1 MASERRRRRRN
12 DGVEPARL
20 QRLREALG
28 FSQRDLAAEFGVA
41 HGAIGLWETGER
53 PIPGPVRRLLEIY
66 EAELGIAPSPA
77 GASAAAGFLPTA
89 PAARA
94 ARLPVAVVKATAAA
108 IFAPARG
115 PRTGLAVRIQ
125 HAIARQVVETAGEMK
140 GLAMKVAQIPGY
152 LDFGEADGVRAQ
164 VSSSPIRS
172 RPMPPSLVAAVFM
185 EEVGRGPRRVFAEWS
200 SEPLAAASIG
210 QVHRARLPDGTAV
223 AVKVQYPRIVD
234 ALEADLTTV
243 DVIRRACGL
252 VYRGSDLGPVV
263 DELRTRFL
271 EECDYV
277 QEAQNQETFRRIWS
291 GRAGVEIPAVFGDL
305 STRRIL
311 VTEMATGDPLDV
323 FAARASQAA
332 RNRAGELLFDFAFES
347 LFRHGI
353 FNADPHP
360 GNYLFD
366 DGRVTFIDFGC
377 VKRLSPDYVATFKAL
392 ARAMLEG
399 DRGRLEEL
407 GLKLGIVRD
416 AERFDFEAQWRLS
429 LSLYEIYLRDR
440 PQAWTPEYLART
452 WRMTW
457 VENPNRFQTNIPAEW
472 VFLSRFQWGM
482 FAVLAKLRAEVNWRR
497 RLLDLVYEPGE
508 PRPPPYDG
516 DLELHR

>member
-1 MASERRRRRRN
+1 MARAPTRRGQ
-12 DGVEPARL
+12 DEGVSSARL

-28 FSQRDLAAEFGVA
+28 FSQRDLAVEFGVT
-41 HGAIGLWETGER
+41 HGAVGLWETEER

-66 EAELGIAPSPA
+66 EAELGIAASPP
-77 GASAAAGFLPTA
+77 SAAAGRAFLPTA

-94 ARLPVAVVKATAAA
+94 ARLPVALVKATAGAV
-108 IFAPARG
+108 FARGRG
-115 PRTGLAVRIQ
+115 PRTGIVARVQR
-125 HAIARQVVETAGEMK
+125 AIAREVVETAGEMK

-152 LDFGEADGVRAQ
+152 LDFGDTEGVRAQ
-164 VSSSPIRS
+164 VSASPIRA
-172 RPMPPSLVAAVFM
+172 RPMSPSLVAAVFM
-185 EEVGRGPRRVFAEWS
+185 EELGRGPRRIFAEWS

-210 QVHRARLPDGTAV
+210 QVHRARLPDGTSV

-234 ALEADLTTV
+234 ALEADLATV
-243 DVIRRACGL
+243 DLIRRACRL
-252 VYRGSDLGPVV
+252 VYRGSADLAPVV
-263 DELRTRFL
+263 EELRTRFL

-291 GRAGVEIPAVFGDL
+291 GRAGVEIPAVVREH

-311 VTEMATGDPLDV
+311 VTEMAAGDSLV
-323 FAARASQAA
+323 AFAARATQAA

-360 GNYLFD
+360 DNYLFD
-366 DGRVTFIDFGC
+366 DDRVTFVDFGC
-377 VKRLSPDYVATFKAL
+377 VKRLSPEYVATFKAL
-392 ARAMLEG
+392 ARAILER

-407 GLKLGIVRD
+407 GFRLGIVRD
-416 AERFDFEAQWRLS
+416 PKCFDFEAQWRLS
-429 LSLYEIYLRDR
+429 LSLYEPYLRDR
-440 PQAWTPEYLART
+440 PLAWTPEYLART

-457 VENPNRFQTNIPAEW
+457 VENPNRFRANIPAEW
-472 VFLSRFQWGM
+472 VFLSRFQWGL

-508 PRPPPYDG
+508 PRPPPYD
-516 DLELHR
+516 D

>member
-1 MASERRRRRRN
+1 
-12 DGVEPARL
+12 
-20 QRLREALG
+20 
-28 FSQRDLAAEFGVA
+28 
-41 HGAIGLWETGER
+41 
-53 PIPGPVRRLLEIY
+53 VRRLLEIY
-66 EAELGIAPSPA
+66 EAELGIAAEPSS
-77 GASAAAGFLPTA
+77 SAAAAAAFLPTR
-89 PAARA
+89 PAARV
-94 ARLPVAVVKATAAA
+94 ARLPVALAKGAAGA
-108 IFAPARG
+108 IFARARG
-115 PRTGLAVRIQ
+115 PRAGLGVRIRQ
-125 HAIARQVVETAGEMK
+125 AIAREVVATAGEMK
-140 GLAMKVAQIPGY
+140 GLAMKIAQIPGY
-152 LDFGEADGVRAQ
+152 LDFGETDGVRAE
-164 VSSSPIRS
+164 VSTSSIRS
-172 RPMPPSLVAAVFM
+172 RRSRAMPPSLVAAVFM
-185 EEVGRGPRRVFAEWS
+185 EELGRGPRRVFADWA

-210 QVHRARLPDGTAV
+210 QVHRARLADGTWV

-234 ALEADLTTV
+234 ALEADLGTV

-277 QEAQNQETFRRIWS
+277 QEARNQEAFRRIWA

-311 VTEMATGDPLDV
+311 VTEMAAGEPLDV
-323 FAARASQAA
+323 FAARATQAA

-360 GNYLFD
+360 GNYLFGD
-366 DGRVTFIDFGC
+366 DRVTFIDFGC

-392 ARAMLEG
+392 ARAILEG

-407 GLKLGIVRD
+407 GLALGIVRD
-416 AERFDFEAQWRLS
+416 AERFDFDAQWRLS
-429 LSLYEIYLRDR
+429 LSLYELYLRDR
-440 PQAWTPEYLART
+440 AQAWTPEYLART

-457 VENPNRFQTNIPAEW
+457 VENPNKFQTNIPAEW

-508 PRPPPYDG
+508 ARPAP
-516 DLELHR
+516 

>member
-1 MASERRRRRRN
+1 V
-12 DGVEPARL
+12 DPARL

-28 FSQRDLAAEFGVA
+28 FSQRELAAEFGVA
-41 HGAIGLWETGER
+41 HGAVGLWETGER

-66 EAELGIAPSPA
+66 EAELGIAAAPA
-77 GASAAAGFLPTA
+77 GGSAKAAFLPTR

-94 ARLPVAVVKATAAA
+94 ARLPVALAKATAGA
-108 IFAPARG
+108 IFTRPRAPRA
-115 PRTGLAVRIQ
+115 GLVVRIQ
-125 HAIARQVVETAGEMK
+125 QAIAREVVATAGDMK
-140 GLAMKVAQIPGY
+140 GLAMKIAQIPGY
-152 LDFGEADGVRAQ
+152 LDFGEADGVRAR
-164 VSSSPIRS
+164 VSASPIRS
-172 RPMPPSLVAAVFM
+172 RAMPPSLVAAVFM
-185 EEVGRGPRRVFAEWS
+185 EELGRGPRRVFAEWS

-210 QVHRARLPDGTAV
+210 QVHRARLPDGRWV

-234 ALEADLTTV
+234 ALEADLGTV

-277 QEAQNQETFRRIWS
+277 QEAGNQETFRRLWS
-291 GRAGVEIPAVFGDL
+291 GRAGVEIPAVVGGL

-311 VTEMATGDPLDV
+311 VTEMAGGEPLDA
-323 FAARASQAA
+323 FATRATQAA

-360 GNYLFD
+360 GNYLFGD
-366 DGRVTFIDFGC
+366 DRVTFIDFGC
-377 VKRLSPDYVATFKAL
+377 VKRLSPEYVATFKAL
-392 ARAMLEG
+392 ARAILEG
-399 DRGRLEEL
+399 DRGRLESL
-407 GLKLGIVRD
+407 GLALGIVRD
-416 AERFDFEAQWRLS
+416 PRRFDFDAQWRLS
-429 LSLYEIYLRDR
+429 LSLYDLYLRDR
-440 PQAWTPEYLART
+440 AQAWTPEYLART

-457 VENPNRFQTNIPAEW
+457 VDNPNRFQTNIPAEW

-482 FAVLAKLRAEVNWRR
+482 FAVLAKLRAAVNWRR

-508 PRPPPYDG
+508 PRPAPYDDRG
-516 DLELHR
+516 GLQ

>member
-1 MASERRRRRRN
+1 V
-12 DGVEPARL
+12 DPTRL

-28 FSQRDLAAEFGVA
+28 FSQRELATEFGVA

-66 EAELGIAPSPA
+66 EAELGIAGGPPSA
-77 GASAAAGFLPTA
+77 EATFLPTA

-94 ARLPVAVVKATAAA
+94 ARLPIAVVKATAGAV
-108 IFAPARG
+108 FGRSRG
-115 PRTGLAVRIQ
+115 PRRRLAVRVQ
-125 HAIARQVVETAGEMK
+125 DAIARQVVETAGQMK

-152 LDFGEADGVRAQ
+152 LDFGEAEGVRAQ
-164 VSSSPIRS
+164 ISTSAIPS
-172 RPMPPSLVAAVFM
+172 RPMPPSLVAAVVV
-185 EEVGRGPRRVFAEWS
+185 EELGRGPRRIFTEWS

-210 QVHRARLPDGTAV
+210 QVHRARLPDGRPV

-234 ALEADLTTV
+234 ALAADLTTV

-252 VYRGSDLGPVV
+252 VYRGSDLAPVV
-263 DELRTRFL
+263 EELRTRFL

-277 QEAQNQETFRRIWS
+277 QEAQNQETFRGIWA
-291 GRAGVEIPAVFGDL
+291 GRPGVEIPAVFGDL
-305 STRRIL
+305 STRRVL
-311 VTEMATGDPLDV
+311 VTEMATGAPLDV
-323 FAARASQAA
+323 FAAGASQAA

-366 DGRVTFIDFGC
+366 DGRVVFLDFGC
-377 VKRLSPDYVATFKAL
+377 VKRLSSGYVATFKAL
-392 ARAMLEG
+392 ARAVLER
-399 DRGRLEEL
+399 DRGRLQELCL
-407 GLKLGIVRD
+407 GLGMVRD
-416 AERFDFEAQWRLS
+416 PQRFDFEAQWRLS
-429 LSLYEIYLRDR
+429 LSLYELYLRDR
-440 PQAWTPEYLART
+440 AVAWTPEYLART

-472 VFLSRFQWGM
+472 VFLSRFQWGL

-508 PRPPPYDG
+508 ARPPPLD
-516 DLELHR
+516 D

>member
-1 MASERRRRRRN
+1 
-12 DGVEPARL
+12 
-20 QRLREALG
+20 
-28 FSQRDLAAEFGVA
+28 
-41 HGAIGLWETGER
+41 
-53 PIPGPVRRLLEIY
+53 
-66 EAELGIAPSPA
+66 
-77 GASAAAGFLPTA
+77 
-89 PAARA
+89 
-94 ARLPVAVVKATAAA
+94 
-108 IFAPARG
+108 
-115 PRTGLAVRIQ
+115 
-125 HAIARQVVETAGEMK
+125 MK

-152 LDFGEADGVRAQ
+152 LDFGEIDGVRAQ
-164 VSSSPIRS
+164 VSASLLHARA
-172 RPMPPSLVAAVFM
+172 MPPSLVAAVFI
-185 EEVGRGPRRVFAEWS
+185 EELGRGPRRAFAEWS

-210 QVHRARLPDGTAV
+210 QVHRARLRDGTSV

-252 VYRGSDLGPVV
+252 VYRGSDLAPVV

-277 QEAQNQETFRRIWS
+277 QEAKNQETFRQIWS
-291 GRAGVEIPAVFGDL
+291 GRAGVEIPAVFNQL

-311 VTEMATGDPLDV
+311 VTEMAAGDSLQV
-323 FAARASQAA
+323 FAARATQAA

-366 DGRVTFIDFGC
+366 DNRVTFIDFGC
-377 VKRLSPDYVATFKAL
+377 VKRLSPSYVATFKAL
-392 ARAMLEG
+392 ARAMLER
-399 DRGRLEEL
+399 DRGKLEQLCL
-407 GLKLGIVRD
+407 GLGIVRNP
-416 AERFDFEAQWRLS
+416 EQFDFAAQWQLS
-429 LSLYEIYLRDR
+429 LSLYELYLHDR
-440 PQAWTPEYLART
+440 PLAWTPEYLART

-457 VENPNRFQTNIPAEW
+457 VDNPNRFQTNIPAEW
-472 VFLSRFQWGM
+472 VFLSRFQWGL

-508 PRPPPYDG
+508 PRPVAT
-516 DLELHR
+516 